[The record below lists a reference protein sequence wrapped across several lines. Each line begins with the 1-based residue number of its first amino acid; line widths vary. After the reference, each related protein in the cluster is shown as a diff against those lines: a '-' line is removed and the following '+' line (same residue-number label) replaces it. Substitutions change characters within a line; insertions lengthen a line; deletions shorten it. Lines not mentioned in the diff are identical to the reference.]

1 MTADTRRIDTGSTLW
16 TGGWDSALAAAEPG
30 PVDLTV
36 LGARRD
42 PLEEVFAGQPH
53 TAQQRPEPCAQVRMR
68 LGVRVEMQIRAL
80 SH

>member
-1 MTADTRRIDTGSTLW
+1 
-16 TGGWDSALAAAEPG
+16 
-30 PVDLTV
+30 VDLTV
-36 LGARRD
+36 LRARRD

-68 LGVRVEMQIRAL
+68 LRVRVEMQIRAL